1 MSKKRT
7 AVQQR
12 PAPRPAPGRRPPVR
26 RSRMP
31 AWLLPVALAFVAL
44 AVIVA
49 ALVLYS
55 QQRPSSSPTA
65 APLTAATGQPVSGIQ
80 CQTSEQLVY
89 HIHAHLAIFADGQPR
104 TVPAGIGIP
113 GQCIYWLHTHDTD
126 GIIHIESPDQRTYT
140 LGNFFDVWGQ
150 TLSPTAVGPARGTVT
165 ALYNGRL
172 FRGNPRDIPLTRH
185 AQIQLE
191 VGRPLVAPVA
201 TGFPAGL

>member
-1 MSKKRT
+1 
-7 AVQQR
+7 
-12 PAPRPAPGRRPPVR
+12 
-26 RSRMP
+26 MP
-31 AWLLPVALAFVAL
+31 AWLLPVAMTIVAL
-44 AVIVA
+44 AVIFA

-140 LGNFFDVWGQ
+140 LGNFFDIWGQ
-150 TLSPTAVGPARGTVT
+150 PLSATRVGGDRGAVT
-165 ALYNGRL
+165 ASVNGQPYT
-172 FRGNPRDIPLTRH
+172 GDPRQIPLTAH
-185 AQIQLE
+185 ALIQLN
-191 VGRPLVAPVA
+191 VGGDVAPKPY
-201 TGFPAGL
+201 TFPPNY